1 MVMLI
6 LKSLWI
12 CQGRCSQKA
21 TITPWPCS
29 TTRRNPAP
37 KVENREQGSGE
48 SATAGRSRDLF
59 HLGSY
64 FPAAHSA
71 SPP

>member
-12 CQGRCSQKA
+12 YQGRCSQKA
-21 TITPWPCS
+21 TATPWPCS
-29 TTRRNPAP
+29 ITCRNPAP

-48 SATAGRSRDLF
+48 SATVRRNRDLF
-59 HLGSY
+59 HFGRY